1 MNMPL
6 DDPRRALAHKMAL
19 VTRNWR
25 QLADGALA
33 EFGVSNS
40 AGWCLIHL
48 DRLGADV
55 RQADLA
61 ESLDIRQPS
70 LVRTLDLLQANG
82 LVARATHP
90 EDKRSNILSLTPAG
104 RELVGR
110 IEEKLGA
117 MRAEL
122 LRDIPDEAIEIMV
135 ELLDLIGQRIAERRS
150 QS

>member
-19 VTRNWR
+19 LARNWR

-48 DRLGADV
+48 DRLGADA